1 MSAVASIAQNG
12 AISIASAQAYDL
24 RNLNQIPGAKR
35 AFRTPGNTWTAPLTV
50 DTCSALKHHGVLL
63 TADLE
68 TYFERGMKVRRYIEH
83 QKTADVVEPLQPI
96 PIKAPYSLYMHQI
109 KAYNIMLVMYGRGAK
124 RGACNENNNG

>member
-1 MSAVASIAQNG
+1 MSAIASIAQDG
-12 AISIASAQAYDL
+12 SISITSAQPYDL
-24 RNLNQIPGAKR
+24 RNINQIPGARR
-35 AFRTPGNTWTAPLTV
+35 AFRQKGNVWTAPLSI
-50 DTCSALKHHGVLL
+50 DTCSALKHHGVLF

-109 KAYNIMLVMYGRGAK
+109 KGFNIALALFGRGARK
-124 RGACNENNNG
+124 EQKDGNG